1 MPLTE
6 ENMSGKM
13 LGALITLS
21 MLTLTPASIATAG
34 FIVTSIGGS
43 DDPTSIQAT
52 VTQFGID
59 LGDPNNMNNPGP
71 LPGGR
76 REINWDGGGNN
87 FVTAVSPTPFAGFQ
101 LTRGALFV
109 GASGTSSFVQA
120 PLAGLANDTFSFFS
134 PFRIFAPLGGTFT
147 DALFSVPGSTDPA
160 TISGFGAVFT
170 DVDIL
175 GSSRI
180 EFFGINDNLLF
191 SQDVPVG
198 TVPDG
203 SLSFLGAI
211 ADAGESI
218 FRVRLISGNTQLGL
232 SENPAGGSDVVA
244 MDDFLFAE
252 PRKVPEPGTLLLM
265 GAGLAG
271 IAAWGRKRGKAS
283 ETQ

>member
-1 MPLTE
+1 MPLAE
-6 ENMSGKM
+6 ENMSGKIR
-13 LGALITLS
+13 GALITLS

-87 FVTAVSPTPFAGFQ
+87 FATAVSPTPFAGFQ
-101 LTRGALFV
+101 STRGALFV
-109 GASGTSSFVQA
+109 GPPGTSFVQA

-134 PFRIFAPLGGTFT
+134 PFRIFTPLGSTIT
-147 DALFSVPGSTDPA
+147 DALFFIPGSTEPA
-160 TISGFGAVFT
+160 TVSGFGAVFT

-211 ADAGESI
+211 ADAGENI
-218 FRVRLISGNTQLGL
+218 FRVRLISGNTLLGL
-232 SENPAGGSDVVA
+232 SDNPAGGFDVVA

-252 PRKVPEPGTLLLM
+252 PRKLPEPGTLLLM

-271 IAAWGRKRGKAS
+271 IAAWGRKRGKAT